1 MAVLVSVVVP
11 VLNERGLDKLIAAAH
26 AELHRAGYASEVI
39 VVDDGGND
47 CEVESDGKPDAA
59 GTRLIPGPREGK
71 GRAVR
76 DGLLA
81 ARGEVRVVIDA
92 DLEVLLP
99 RLGSFAD
106 FIVRDRYDVVIAERE
121 PDWYARGL
129 FRFILSYGLYL
140 AQRFF
145 VLSSLRFVDTQC
157 GFKAFSA
164 AAAVTL
170 AGSQRVDGGMYD
182 IEYLYIA
189 TRAGMRIRQVPV
201 GVLAESRPTRL
212 RIWKCLRQDP
222 VDLMRIKWRGITGTY
237 RRKAQS
243 S

>member
-11 VLNERGLDKLIAAAH
+11 VLNERGMGRFIEAAH
-26 AELHRAGYASEVI
+26 AELRRAGYASEVI
-39 VVDDGGND
+39 VVDDGGD
-47 CEVESDGKPDAA
+47 ESDGKEASA
-59 GTRLIPGPREGK
+59 GTRLIAGPRQGK

-76 DGLLA
+76 EGLLA
-81 ARGEVRVVIDA
+81 ATGEVRFAIDA

-106 FIVRDRYDVVIAERE
+106 FIVRDGYDVVIAERE

-129 FRFILSYGLYL
+129 FRFVLSYGLYL

-145 VLSSLRFVDTQC
+145 VLSSRRFVDTQC
-157 GFKAFSA
+157 GFKAFRAS
-164 AAAVTL
+164 AAVTL
-170 AGSQRVDGGMYD
+170 ATSQQVDGGMYD
-182 IEYLYIA
+182 IEYLYVA
-189 TRAGMRIRQVPV
+189 TRAGMRIKQVPV
-201 GVLAESRPTRL
+201 GVLAESRPSRL

-222 VDLMRIKWRGITGTY
+222 VDLMRIKWRGVTGSY

-243 S
+243 T